1 MSFEFKWPDF
11 SDSFY
16 DHAKSLLCN
25 ASHHSYKLTF
35 PSALN
40 KGEKPPIIADRIQVE
55 QLDMGTIPPELE
67 ILEIGDLGTDR
78 FRGIFRMI
86 YAGDASICLQTK
98 VQANPLRQKSS
109 TTTPDII
116 TTPSILFATS
126 PLIVPMTLRLS
137 TLKLRAILVLV
148 ISRLEGVTLVF
159 KNDPLESV
167 QVSSTFDS
175 VTAIQSFLQVEIER
189 QLRELFRNELPGI
202 IHQLSRTWL
211 KPSSH
216 SNSRI
221 LQSQPPS
228 PSPSPTITSTTSHSP
243 NLSFPIPINSNN
255 TLFSAGVPDE
265 VESYDPTY
273 GLRPSHPPLTGC
285 FSNYRSLVERRSRS
299 LGLGVIL
306 SSLDDDGARG
316 ELVENSVQLS
326 EEHASGI
333 AQDLNSRVSSSSA
346 SASKQNFTTMTN
358 SRDERRMAKPRI
370 FHSNS
375 AGLIGPQSTSSPVSS
390 LFGQD
395 DCPSVWQPA
404 SSRRSRPSHRDVED
418 LSREEVE
425 RRRDDDGEGELLRN
439 RRMERFS
446 THEKT
451 LSSSSLPTLN
461 RSQNSHLSSAG
472 LCNSPRPATQTPYS
486 SFSILPSTT
495 QRSSLSSFNPQYEYP
510 QTDLL
515 RNQLPSSPIFL
526 SSHSASSDQRSEIN
540 LQEDITDIKEDSTQ
554 CALLA
559 SLVRGNWT
567 LSPYSQ
573 SISHYAS
580 RSTPLS
586 PERKT
591 STKRRDVLPKKNQR
605 YESLNQYRS
614 SACQINNNSQDLLDQ
629 DCGSSSRYSEGSSGE
644 EFWGQDQLEG
654 FKQKRIIRIG
664 KISK

>member
-25 ASHHSYKLTF
+25 
-35 PSALN
+35 ALN

-175 VTAIQSFLQVEIER
+175 IER

-591 STKRRDVLPKKNQR
+591 STKRRDT
-605 YESLNQYRS
+605 
-614 SACQINNNSQDLLDQ
+614 
-629 DCGSSSRYSEGSSGE
+629 
-644 EFWGQDQLEG
+644 FWIRTVVAVVGTLKDQLEG